1 MKFDTR
7 KVHLEL
13 MARCRQVLDEYNMTE
28 VQTISAGA
36 GTFYV
41 WVSES
46 MHSIQC
52 QRRLTIY
59 VELFHETVVE

>member
-13 MARCRQVLDEYNMTE
+13 MARCREVLDEYTMAE
-28 VQTISAGA
+28 VQTVSAGA

-41 WVSES
+41 WVSEPPCNDNGGPPL
-46 MHSIQC
+46 I
-52 QRRLTIY
+52 
-59 VELFHETVVE
+59 